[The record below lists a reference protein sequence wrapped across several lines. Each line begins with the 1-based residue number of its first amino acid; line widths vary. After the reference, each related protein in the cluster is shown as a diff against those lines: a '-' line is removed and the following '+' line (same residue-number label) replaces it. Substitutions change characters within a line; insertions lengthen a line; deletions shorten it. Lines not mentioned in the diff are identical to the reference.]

1 MKNNITPWRYIG
13 SDQHDRPGYLG
24 SNKSLKEDIIKLG
37 SNEFKKTV
45 LYYFDVINNRD
56 LRFKEAKILQEK
68 NVKEDQT
75 YYNKNDQY
83 APGTGI
89 KGMKHRQKKVASQAW
104 KDSRKGWVPSQET
117 RTKWSEQRTGVI
129 PDNNTRKKMSES
141 RTGVKNS
148 NSLQWEITSPAGDK
162 FTVVSL
168 KNYCKEH
175 NLSYGQLYHSRGG
188 WQVISHGKGK
198 GGRNGTR

>member
-1 MKNNITPWRYIG
+1 
-13 SDQHDRPGYLG
+13 LG
-24 SNKSLKEDIIKLG
+24 SNKELKKDIAELG
-37 SNEFKKTV
+37 LAMFKKIIIEK
-45 LYYFDVINNRD
+45 FDEIDNRS
-56 LRFKEAKILQEK
+56 LRFKEAEILQK
-68 NVKEDQT
+68 FSVKLDHT
-75 YYNKNDQY
+75 YYNKNDRY

-89 KGMKHRQKKVASQAW
+89 KGMKHRQKKVVSRAW
-104 KDSRKGWVPSQET
+104 KDSRKGHVPSQET
-117 RTKWSEQRTGVI
+117 RRKWSEQRTGII
-129 PDNNTRKKMSES
+129 PNDTTRKKMSES
-141 RTGVKNS
+141 RTGIKNP
-148 NSLQWEITSPAGDK
+148 NALQWEITSPTGDK